1 MVIPLQGGLIHIA
14 GVVDR
19 AEAEMLIDCGATHL
33 GFPLVLGYH
42 QEDLTAEAAAA
53 IVEEFGASA
62 EFFLITYLKR
72 AVDILALC
80 NRLNVRC
87 VQLHDEIASDEIA
100 KLRDEAP
107 WLKVIKSIIVRTD
120 GVMAFERDIE
130 IYSPFVDAFITDTH
144 DPMTGAIGAT
154 GKTHDWEISRQI
166 VEVSQHPVV
175 LAGGLNPENVADA
188 IHYVRPAGIDVH
200 TGIERADGRKDREM
214 TLRFVEEAQRGFASL

>member
-1 MVIPLQGGLIHIA
+1 MVIPQRGGLIHIA

-19 AEAEMLIDCGATHL
+19 AEAEMLIECGAYHL

-42 QEDLTAEAAAA
+42 QEDLTTEVAAA
-53 IVEEFGASA
+53 IVEEFGTSA

-80 NRLNVRC
+80 SRLNVRC

-120 GVMAFERDIE
+120 GAMAFERDIE

-144 DPMTGAIGAT
+144 DPTTGAIGAT

-166 VEVSQHPVV
+166 VKVSPHPVV
-175 LAGGLNPENVADA
+175 LAGGLNPDNVADA

-200 TGIERADGRKDREM
+200 TGIERSDGRKDREM